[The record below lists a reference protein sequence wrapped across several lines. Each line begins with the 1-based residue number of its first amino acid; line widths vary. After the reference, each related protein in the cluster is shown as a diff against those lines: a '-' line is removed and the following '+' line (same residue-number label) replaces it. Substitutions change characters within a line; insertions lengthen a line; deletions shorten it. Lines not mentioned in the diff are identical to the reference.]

1 MSRPGRPV
9 VFGEDEAL
17 SRRVAGAGACG
28 ACRAVAVGDV
38 GRSVGRDLDV
48 AVYAEA
54 AHDVNRNR
62 RAEGRA
68 AVEADGARG
77 FVGAGLRAVVDAV
90 RIERRAARERR
101 RERAAAEGLV
111 VNARGDSA
119 ALTRNPLVAVVEG
132 RGGVCVGGAAAR
144 AS

>member
-77 FVGAGLRAVVDAV
+77 FVRAGLRAVVDAV
-90 RIERRAARERR
+90 GVERRAARERR
-101 RERAAAEGLV
+101 RERAAADGLAV
-111 VNARGDSA
+111 YARGGSG
-119 ALTRNPLVAVVEG
+119 ALARIPL
-132 RGGVCVGGAAAR
+132 VGGAGLR
-144 AS
+144 G